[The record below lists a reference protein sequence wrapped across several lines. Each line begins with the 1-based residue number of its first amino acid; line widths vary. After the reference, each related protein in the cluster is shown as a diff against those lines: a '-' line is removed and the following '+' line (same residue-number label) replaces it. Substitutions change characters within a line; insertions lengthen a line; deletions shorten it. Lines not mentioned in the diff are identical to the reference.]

1 MKENKLLKSVGG
13 FIAVNKVSMLYIGG
27 GILAVA
33 IAIPLYKRAKK
44 IFSTEVETARTF
56 EYIDEIPVNTSNA
69 TITPSQAKVFSN
81 QLVTAMS
88 VSSGTD
94 ESTIKSIFK
103 KIKNK
108 DDMSLLYKTFGV
120 RKYSTANSGEA
131 SGFLWGIIENSFGY
145 IDLDLAGWLKA
156 ELGVWDWGTEKIVNE
171 KLNLI
176 GLEI

>member
-56 EYIDEIPVNTSNA
+56 EFIDEISVNTSNA

-81 QLVTAMS
+81 QLVDAMS
-88 VSSGTD
+88 VSGGTD

-108 DDMSLLYKTFGV
+108 DDMNLLYKTFGV
-120 RKYSTANSGEA
+120 RKYSIINTGEA
-131 SGFLWGIIENSFGY
+131 SGVLWGIFENAGGY
-145 IDLDLAGWLKA
+145 VDYDLAGWLKE
-156 ELGVWDWGTEKIVNE
+156 ELGVLDWRTKKIVNE

-176 GLEI
+176 GVEI